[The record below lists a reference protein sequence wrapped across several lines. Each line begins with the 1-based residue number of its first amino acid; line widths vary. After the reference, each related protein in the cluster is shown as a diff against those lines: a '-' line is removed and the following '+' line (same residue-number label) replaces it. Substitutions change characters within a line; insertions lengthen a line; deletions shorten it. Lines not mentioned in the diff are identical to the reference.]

1 MPTSVQTI
9 TPENFFPPIG
19 PYSHMTVA
27 GPFIHISGTPGVD
40 PATGQMAG
48 VDVASQTRQ
57 IIENFRTLL
66 ASQSAGFE
74 HVMHIHIF
82 MKDVGDFAAM
92 NQAYGDTIG
101 AHRPARTVIGV
112 ADLPKVGALLTMN
125 LQAITPKALASSAPG
140 GRQP

>member
-1 MPTSVQTI
+1 
-9 TPENFFPPIG
+9 
-19 PYSHMTVA
+19 
-27 GPFIHISGTPGVD
+27 
-40 PATGQMAG
+40 MAG
-48 VDVASQTRQ
+48 ADVASQTRQ

-66 ASQSAGFE
+66 ASQNAGFE

-82 MKDVGDFAAM
+82 MKDIGDFAAM

-112 ADLPKVGALLTMN
+112 ADLPKAGALLTMN
-125 LQAITPKALASSAPG
+125 LQAITPEALASSAPG

>member
-40 PATGQMAG
+40 PATGHMAG
-48 VDVASQTRQ
+48 LDVASQTRQ

-66 ASQSAGFE
+66 ASQGAGFE

-112 ADLPKVGALLTMN
+112 ADLPKPGALLTMN
-125 LQAITPKALASSAPG
+125 LQAITPEALTSSSPG